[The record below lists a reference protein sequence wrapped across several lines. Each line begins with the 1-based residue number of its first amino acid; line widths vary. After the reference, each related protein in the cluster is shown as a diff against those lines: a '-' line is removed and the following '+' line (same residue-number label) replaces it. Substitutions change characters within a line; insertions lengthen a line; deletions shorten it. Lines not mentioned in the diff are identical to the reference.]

1 MSSDNGIY
9 IGSFPT
15 INGGVEYRV
24 IHAQAIE
31 NCDDNPLWS
40 QEVSDATRV
49 LYYGESAV
57 YTDKNSALKRANE
70 IHDEIMADDFCHI
83 IE

>member
-31 NCDDNPLWS
+31 NC
-40 QEVSDATRV
+40 
-49 LYYGESAV
+49 
-57 YTDKNSALKRANE
+57 TDKNSALKRANE